1 MDAQNRKLGT
11 LAEPAMH
18 PLHPIGPGGLSPN
31 AASSDDGDDYTFCT
45 TCAFSRACLSEGYA
59 KQDLA
64 ALHVLVEHVGP
75 YQPGQLIFKEGDAFN
90 AIAAVRAGTVKTFIL
105 DETGNERVLGFHLP
119 GEVIGLD
126 AIHSARYPCS
136 AVALDTVTLCRLSFP
151 KLSVLAARMPGLQQ
165 QLFRLLSHNIGRYN
179 LFAGDSS
186 SEQRLAA
193 FLLLLSRRYAE
204 RGFSPCRFL
213 LTMSRTDIAN
223 HLRLAPETVSRII
236 RRFSSEGL
244 IDIRQRDV
252 QLLDQERLAELARP
266 IMRD

>member
-1 MDAQNRKLGT
+1 MR
-11 LAEPAMH
+11 
-18 PLHPIGPGGLSPN
+18 PLEPIGPGGPSPN

-45 TCAFSRACLSEGYA
+45 TCAFSHACLSEGYA

-64 ALHVLVEHVGP
+64 ALHVLVEHIGP
-75 YQPGQLIFKEGDAFN
+75 FPPGRPIFKKGDAFN

-105 DETGNERVLGFHLP
+105 DDAGNEQVLGFHLP

-126 AIHSARYPCS
+126 AIHSSRYPCS

-151 KLSVLAARMPGLQQ
+151 KLSLLAARMPGLQQ
-165 QLFRLLSHNIGRYN
+165 QLFRLLSQDIGKSN
-179 LFAGDSS
+179 LLAGDSS

-193 FLLLLSRRYAE
+193 FLLLLSARYAA
-204 RGFSPCRFL
+204 RGFSPSRFL

-252 QLLDQERLAELARP
+252 QLLDRERLAAMALP
-266 IMRD
+266 ILRD

>member
-1 MDAQNRKLGT
+1 MMQPIG
-11 LAEPAMH
+11 
-18 PLHPIGPGGLSPN
+18 PIGPGGPCPN
-31 AASSDDGDDYTFCT
+31 AASSDDGDAYTFCT
-45 TCAFSRACLSEGYA
+45 TCAFSHACLSEGYA

-75 YQPGQLIFKEGDAFN
+75 YAPGRAIFKEGDAFN

-105 DETGNERVLGFHLP
+105 DEAGNEQVLGFYLP

-126 AIHSARYPCS
+126 AIHSSRYLCS

-151 KLSVLAARMPGLQQ
+151 KLSTLAARMPGLQQ
-165 QLFRLLSHNIGRYN
+165 QLFRLLSQGIGKSN
-179 LFAGDSS
+179 LFAVDST

-193 FLLLLSRRYAE
+193 FLLLLSRRYAA
-204 RGFSPCRFL
+204 RGFSPIRFM

-244 IDIRQRDV
+244 IEIRQRDV
-252 QLLDQERLAELARP
+252 QLRKREDLAAMARP
-266 IMRD
+266 ILRD